1 MHDWEKFNKTLLPEK
16 EEFYS
21 HLSMENIDADYADT
35 KRVCKDLEKFSF
47 ENIVIFMFKA
57 IHYC

>member
-1 MHDWEKFNKTLLPEK
+1 MHDWEKFSKTLLPEK

-35 KRVCKDLEKFSF
+35 KRVCKDLEKFFLRIS
-47 ENIVIFMFKA
+47 
-57 IHYC
+57 

>member
-35 KRVCKDLEKFSF
+35 KRVCKDLEKFF
-47 ENIVIFMFKA
+47 FVNIVIFMFKA